1 MFDNITE
8 EMISELGSID
18 LERFNFIRES
28 LERKELTPP
37 LVVRRFS
44 DLAFSLAQ
52 KSMRLG
58 VGVPIAE
65 PLLKIFEEYLISPFI
80 SIETKEKMNLLIGE
94 TKLDFIYASGEHN
107 ISSLRLASY
116 LMAREGRFSSN

>member
-52 KSMRLG
+52 KSMRFG

-107 ISSLRLASY
+107 ISSLRLAPF
-116 LMAREGRFSSN
+116 LMTRDA